1 MKLKSMKWCYRIF
14 YHMLAYDVNT
24 WLLDERLRLGNDDT
38 IVPLPQFK
46 TTLA

>member
-1 MKLKSMKWCYRIF
+1 
-14 YHMLAYDVNT
+14 MLAYDANT
-24 WLLDERLRLGNDDT
+24 WLIDERLQQLGNDDT